1 MSKASLQ
8 RKILERVEKVIEDI
22 GEIKDLI
29 DEEGEDEELSDLT
42 SDWYNELTRYIEEA
56 DVSIYDVVAYINT
69 NL

>member
-8 RKILERVEKVIEDI
+8 RKILERVEKVIENI

-29 DEEGEDEELSDLT
+29 DEEGEDEELSDLA
-42 SDWYNELTRYIEEA
+42 SDWYNDLTTYIEEA
-56 DVSIYDVVAYINT
+56 DTSIYDVLKYISN